1 MGLPG
6 LTSDSSSGETQS
18 KSKDAWEPPLE
29 AGRSSET
36 QGGPRLRMS
45 RMEGASK
52 LILPNL
58 KPVGQKRS
66 PGDQGGPSAKRTMTH
81 EQSQPD
87 TMLPLPSEVAPRWSF
102 LEFPENRPTAL
113 NESEEGSTNLSSCL
127 SCSLARGP
135 RLHQTALL
143 SLPLHRC
150 PPAGPPLRGA
160 ALSSHRPRAELV
172 DVTLPFP

>member
-1 MGLPG
+1 
-6 LTSDSSSGETQS
+6 
-18 KSKDAWEPPLE
+18 
-29 AGRSSET
+29 
-36 QGGPRLRMS
+36 
-45 RMEGASK
+45 MEGTSE

-58 KPVGQKRS
+58 KPAGQKRS

-81 EQSQPD
+81 EQSRPD

-150 PPAGPPLRGA
+150 PPPGPTLGALRSA
-160 ALSSHRPRAELV
+160 HTAPVQSSWMRPSLSHEPCTRLPSALHNIKLQPIIPGLGYR
-172 DVTLPFP
+172 